1 MSSFNIFERAHK
13 AHFHLFLSSLPP
25 PVQMFSNLFSHRA
38 NSRFWGELV
47 NLFIGQKFKCK
58 CLSLGQIYK
67 CRQATASKF
76 PNQCRKRV
84 QGKEKR
90 QFLLSELVFLLGKKN
105 PMLLKDTELPL
116 SSQTTNITTGLTY
129 VEKTCQ
135 IYLLYLSSN
144 CFQLC
149 SMAAVCGELSQK

>member
-1 MSSFNIFERAHK
+1 MSSFNIFEQAHK

-25 PVQMFSNLFSHRA
+25 PEQMFSNLFSHRA

-47 NLFIGQKFKCK
+47 KCFIGQKPKCK
-58 CLSLGQIYK
+58 CFSLGQIYK
-67 CRQATASKF
+67 CSQETASKY
-76 PNQCRKRV
+76 PNQWRKRV
-84 QGKEKR
+84 QGKEEAVSSFWPCFPLR
-90 QFLLSELVFLLGKKN
+90 GKKS
-105 PMLLKDTELPL
+105 MLLKDTEFPF
-116 SSQTTNITTGLTY
+116 SSKTINIRTDLTC

-149 SMAAVCGELSQK
+149 SMAAVSGKLSQK